1 MIAKEADEIVD
12 GAAHGLNRFNID
24 ELIDISS
31 IQHDQCLHG
40 VAKSSKLI
48 IVITTTGKVA
58 RFVAS
63 HRPTVPV
70 LAFCTDVQVAR
81 RLQLHRGI
89 LPMMLQSDLDPL
101 APTTKMGLL
110 RAEAVS

>member
-1 MIAKEADEIVD
+1 MYVNFT
-12 GAAHGLNRFNID
+12 HRFRY
-24 ELIDISS
+24 S
-31 IQHDQCLHG
+31 HG
-40 VAKSSKLI
+40 VAKSAVKNARDLGSKLI

-101 APTTKMGLL
+101 APTTNMGLL
-110 RAEAVS
+110 RAEAM